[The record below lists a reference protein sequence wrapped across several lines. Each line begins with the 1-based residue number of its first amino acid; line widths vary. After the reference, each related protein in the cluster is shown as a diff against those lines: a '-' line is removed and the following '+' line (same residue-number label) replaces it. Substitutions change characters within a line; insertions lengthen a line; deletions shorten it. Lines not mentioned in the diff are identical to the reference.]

1 MRISNSS
8 REQAPLFD
16 PHQKPSFAPD
26 LIHNRFVGKR
36 NREKRTSGGS
46 KRNPLIY
53 SILYVTVC
61 CILVSLVGI
70 ISSLFTLLNERVE
83 LNYCWACTNLVYHL
97 KISAWSLLGR
107 TPSLSI
113 FQKKNFLWKHFHEI
127 SPKKSRNFLVREL
140 YERLDN
146 SLNGLQIL
154 NNLSKVSH
162 SNPSKSV
169 EIFKQLIL

>member
-1 MRISNSS
+1 MD
-8 REQAPLFD
+8 Q
-16 PHQKPSFAPD
+16 
-26 LIHNRFVGKR
+26 
-36 NREKRTSGGS
+36 

-53 SILYVTVC
+53 CILYVTVW
-61 CILVSLVGI
+61 CILLSLVGI

-97 KISAWSLLGR
+97 KISAWSLHGR

-113 FQKKNFLWKHFHEI
+113 CSKKNFSGNFHEI
-127 SPKKSRNFLVREL
+127 SPKNPEIFLSGSFVCH

-162 SNPSKSV
+162 SNPTKSV